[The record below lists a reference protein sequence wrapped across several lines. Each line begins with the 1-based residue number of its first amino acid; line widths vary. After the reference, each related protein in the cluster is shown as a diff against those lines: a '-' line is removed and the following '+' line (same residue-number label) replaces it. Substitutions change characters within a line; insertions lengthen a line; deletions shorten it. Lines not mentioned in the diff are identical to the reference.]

1 MAVQQIPDGT
11 WISHDGRWLWRGG
24 QWVPMP
30 AAEHAGIFW
39 FISTPGWVPTLLI
52 MGLIGLIPF
61 VGSMN
66 IYGYAI
72 VTARNIRAGYRVLPP
87 ANFSYL
93 AIGAPVLV
101 LTFAW
106 ATIAFLVMLAVGG
119 TVGFGTYGR
128 SHSIPWAIALGVAS
142 GFTVFGV
149 LNYPSL
155 PLLVPALE
163 LSDREGWG
171 IFKIG
176 TLFRHATQ
184 HWRAMWYGVAI
195 FLLWYVLYF
204 ALALVLSP
212 VPFGSILAAVAGL
225 PLLAPMIAVPIARFN
240 DPPAGFGNA
249 AANALAAGS
258 VALWLLVLA
267 VPWGI
272 GVVAAS
278 YVSSHPEEI
287 VCFFDPRCTFNI
299 TGSVEAIA
307 HVNRDSQDP
316 TLVKVDVTYINR
328 SGSSAVIDPADY
340 YARPTNG
347 ADLPPSPDCPAPAE
361 AMVAPGERLTQRVC
375 FRLPTADVAFEVHL
389 PWIGWD
395 DKTI

>member
-1 MAVQQIPDGT
+1 M
-11 WISHDGRWLWRGG
+11 S
-24 QWVPMP
+24 
-30 AAEHAGIFW
+30 
-39 FISTPGWVPTLLI
+39 SPGWVPTLLI

-93 AIGAPVLV
+93 ALGAPVLV

-106 ATIAFLVMLAVGG
+106 ATITFLVMLAVGA
-119 TVGFGTYGR
+119 TVGFATYGQ
-128 SHSIPWAIALGVAS
+128 SHSIAWAIALGVAS

-149 LNYPSL
+149 LNFPTL

-163 LSDREGWG
+163 MSDREGWG
-171 IFKIG
+171 IFRIG
-176 TLFRHATQ
+176 RLIGHATQ
-184 HWRAMWYGVAI
+184 HWRATWYGVAI
-195 FLLWYVLYF
+195 FVLWYLLYF

-212 VPFGSILAAVAGL
+212 IPFGSILAAVAGL
-225 PLLAPMIAVPIARFN
+225 PVLAPMIAVPIARFY
-240 DPPAGFGNA
+240 DPPAGFGRG

-258 VALWLLVLA
+258 LVLWLLVLA

-272 GVVAAS
+272 GVIAAS
-278 YVSSHPEEI
+278 YVSSNPEE
-287 VCFFDPRCTFNI
+287 VACFFDPRCTFKLTDN
-299 TGSVEAIA
+299 VEAIA
-307 HVNRDSQDP
+307 HVNRDSRDP
-316 TLVKVDVTYINR
+316 TLVTVDATYINR
-328 SGSSAVIDPADY
+328 SASPAAIDPADY

-347 ADLPPSPDCPAPAE
+347 VDLPPSADCPAPA
-361 AMVAPGERLTQRVC
+361 AAVVAPGDRLTQRVC
-375 FRLPTADVAFEVHL
+375 FRLPTADEGFEVHL